1 MDCPCGEKALD
12 PFVLYRPCSTPLA
25 EISGSQPPHLVHCEE
40 DFAAARNCSFRGLP
54 ARGPEER
61 KWRKEGVGNR
71 ETDAS
76 FFLGRRGKALGF
88 LCFENAVLLRLVL
101 R

>member
-40 DFAAARNCSFRGLP
+40 DFAAAHNCSLRAGL
-54 ARGPEER
+54 RVVQ
-61 KWRKEGVGNR
+61 KKENGEKKESAIR

-76 FFLGRRGKALGF
+76 FF
-88 LCFENAVLLRLVL
+88 
-101 R
+101 